1 MRKMTFN
8 IDEELFREAK
18 KACGAT
24 TDAETIR
31 QGLQS
36 LVRRAAYQRLRSY
49 FGSEPDAID
58 VPRRREKPRAK
69 RRVA

>member
-8 IDEELFREAK
+8 IDEGLFREAK

-24 TDAETIR
+24 TDTETVR
-31 QGLQS
+31 QGLQA
-36 LVRRAAYQRLRSY
+36 LIRRAAYQRIRSY

-58 VPRRREKPRAK
+58 VPRRREKTAK